1 MRETRRGSGRKRTT
15 LKQQRVWTDE
25 EVLQM
30 LTAQGYVT
38 RAELGSPEFAGLR
51 PLVDEWCEARV
62 RHAVANEPGRLDRA
76 RTRLL
81 AAARKIERTKIEW
94 AEGPQSE
101 AIRERLIAET
111 REAHVIPLS
120 RMARARRRDSSPS
133 RRPRP

>member
-1 MRETRRGSGRKRTT
+1 MREQRRGSDRKRTT

-30 LTAQGYVT
+30 LTAQGYAT

-51 PLVDEWCEARV
+51 PLVDEWWEARV
-62 RHAVANEPGRLDRA
+62 RHAVANEPERLARA

-94 AEGPQSE
+94 AEGPRSE
-101 AIRERLIAET
+101 AIRERLIAKT
-111 REAHVIPLS
+111 RDAHVIPLS
-120 RMARARRRDSSPS
+120 PAARARRRDASPG

>member
-1 MRETRRGSGRKRTT
+1 MPEKRRRGGRKRTA
-15 LKQQRVWTDE
+15 LKRQRVWTDE

-51 PLVDEWCEARV
+51 PLVDEWWEARV
-62 RHAVANEPGRLDRA
+62 RHAVANQSERLARA

-94 AEGPQSE
+94 AEGPQSD
-101 AIRERLIAET
+101 ALRERLIAET
-111 REAHVIPLS
+111 RAARVIPLS
-120 RMARARRRDSSPS
+120 PAARGRRRDPAPS